1 MNCLQEDAGPISPHS
16 PPYAL
21 VLIDSLWGVG
31 CVTVRPIQEA
41 TARSD
46 V

>member
-1 MNCLQEDAGPISPHS
+1 MNCFQEEAGPISPHS
-16 PPYAL
+16 PPYAR
-21 VLIDSLWGVG
+21 VLIDSLCGVG
-31 CVTVRPIQEA
+31 WLSVRPIQEA